1 MPMVGMAALVTD
13 AVDQDSVVTG
23 VYLVGKKVGKS
34 PEKNSTL
41 YSCESRADTGIFEQ
55 LRHGVVNRE
64 NEIRAETPAL
74 SSVIPY
80 DLADLPARGLGVLD
94 FH

>member
-1 MPMVGMAALVTD
+1 MVGMAALVTD

-23 VYLVGKKVGKS
+23 VDLVDKKVGKS
-34 PEKNSTL
+34 PENNSTL
-41 YSCESRADTGIFEQ
+41 YSCESRADAAVVEQ
-55 LRHGVVNRE
+55 SRHGVVNRQ

-74 SSVIPY
+74 RSVIPG
-80 DLADLPARGLGVLD
+80 DFADLPARGLGVLN